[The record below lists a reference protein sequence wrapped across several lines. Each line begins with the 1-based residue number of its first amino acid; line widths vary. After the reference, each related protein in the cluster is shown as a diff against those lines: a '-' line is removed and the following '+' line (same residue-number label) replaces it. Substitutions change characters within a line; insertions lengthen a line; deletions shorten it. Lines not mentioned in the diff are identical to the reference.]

1 MIVMVSEDDGTKSD
15 MIPQIE
21 ELSND
26 PSYLITNRNL
36 IYWENADGGHD
47 LDSLEMETN
56 IHVILIKQ
64 DQHPLNIG

>member
-1 MIVMVSEDDGTKSD
+1 MIVMVNENDGTKSS

-21 ELSND
+21 KLRND
-26 PSYLITNRNL
+26 PSDLITNQNL

-56 IHVILIKQ
+56 IHVILIKKN
-64 DQHPLNIG
+64 QHPLNIA